1 MKHNTKLG
9 LLVFL
14 YFILSYLYLPFALLG
29 ILCMI
34 LPFVV
39 LYKTKTKR
47 YCQGYCPRSHSFT
60 YLHKLRRT
68 TTTLAPKWL
77 RSTTMKEI
85 MLTYFIFSMI
95 VVAGSTLMVALNR
108 IDPILSI
115 KLFFFIEFPI
125 SPLFTN
131 IPIPWLT
138 HLAYRVLS
146 MFTSTT
152 LLGFTLAFLYPP
164 RTWCIICPI
173 QRISTSYL
181 KR

>member
-1 MKHNTKLG
+1 MKQNQKLG

-14 YFILSYLYLPFALLG
+14 YFILSYLSLPFALLG

-34 LPFVV
+34 LPFLV
-39 LYKTKTKR
+39 LYKTKSKR

-60 YLHKLRRT
+60 YIHKLRMKIA
-68 TTTLAPKWL
+68 TLAPKWL

-85 MLTYFIFSMI
+85 LLTYFIFSMI
-95 VVAGSTLMVALNR
+95 VVVGSTLLVAFNR
-108 IDPILSI
+108 IDPILTI
-115 KLFFFIEFPI
+115 KLFFFIDFPL
-125 SPLFTN
+125 SPLLTTLST
-131 IPIPWLT
+131 PWLT
-138 HLAYRVLS
+138 HLAFRVLS

-173 QRISTSYL
+173 QTVSTKYL
-181 KR
+181 NR